1 MVLGQ
6 VKNIITFRVP
16 GLLESGRVS
25 AYGPIWLAS
34 GLKSGKLRGWSDI
47 DDLSSKLAMK
57 HSANPTRITV
67 DHKKRRQ
74 RPSHCDMESEPGW
87 S

>member
-25 AYGPIWLAS
+25 AYGTIWLAS
-34 GLKSGKLRGWSDI
+34 GLKPGKLWGWSDI
-47 DDLSSKLAMK
+47 FDLFNKLAMK
-57 HSANPTRITV
+57 HFANSTRITV
-67 DHKKRRQ
+67 DH
-74 RPSHCDMESEPGW
+74 D
-87 S
+87 